1 MATTA
6 LIAMAEIGGCAMT
19 TSRTGQDWYLT
30 IIRGN
35 DRSHVLAEA
44 TTQEEAE
51 RNHLRAL
58 VLLSER
64 RIRDP
69 MRWAETI
76 ALERIGPDLPILT
89 AP

>member
-6 LIAMAEIGGCAMT
+6 FIATAEIGGCTMT
-19 TSRTGQDWYLT
+19 TSRAGQDWYLT
-30 IIRGN
+30 IIRDN
-35 DRSHVLAEA
+35 DQSHVVAEA
-44 TTQEEAE
+44 ATQEEAE
-51 RNHLRAL
+51 RNHFCAL

-64 RIRDP
+64 RISDP
-69 MRWAETI
+69 MRWAEAI